1 MASAKKGIEV
11 SDGGKLWGV
20 VPASVRQTIGPI
32 FLMAVPPYFVL
43 VLWHTMCKLDG
54 SFLRLYHEISAGG
67 LQYMIDL
74 CPSPVDP
81 EAWKLISAYG
91 AFELVLMMALPGKL
105 FRANATATG
114 HVPVYKANGM
124 FAYLVTL
131 GTLVFLTH
139 TGRFNPSV
147 VYDRLGEIL
156 SGLSA
161 SSLLVCVFLYIKGLV
176 APSTEDCGSNGGIIQ
191 DIFWGT
197 ELYPRIFGADVK
209 MFTNCRFGMM
219 YWAVGSVCYAYKQ
232 AELEGSLSN
241 SMAVSL
247 ALQLVYITK
256 FFHWEMG
263 YMNSMDIQHD
273 RAGFYLCW
281 GCLVWVPAVYA
292 SPCMYLVAHPTDL
305 GMPLALTIF
314 VCGLICI
321 FTNYDADRQRHHFRQ
336 MKGKCNIW
344 GKPVEYITATYV
356 NNKGTASTSLLL
368 CSGWWGVSRHFHY
381 IPEIMGAFFWS
392 SPALFENVSA
402 YFYVMFLIPL
412 LLDRAF
418 RDDVRCRRKYNADW
432 VKYCAR
438 VPYKII
444 PGVV

>member
-1 MASAKKGIEV
+1 MSADKV
-11 SDGGKLWGV
+11 VDDGGKLWGI
-20 VPASVRQTIGPI
+20 VPASVRKTAGPLFLI
-32 FLMAVPPYFVL
+32 FVPPYFVI
-43 VLWHTMCKLDG
+43 VLWHTMCNLNG
-54 SFLRLYHEISAGG
+54 SFVRLWDEAKSGG
-67 LQYMIDL
+67 VQYMIDFV
-74 CPSPVDP
+74 PSPLDP
-81 EAWKLISAYG
+81 EAWKLIGAYG
-91 AFELVLMMALPGKL
+91 LFELVLMMALPGKL

-124 FAYLVTL
+124 LAYLVTIF
-131 GTLVFLTH
+131 TLIFLAQ
-139 TGRFNPSV
+139 TGRFSPGI

-156 SGLSA
+156 SGLSFA
-161 SSLLVCVFLYIKGLV
+161 SLFVVLGLYAKGLI
-176 APSTEDCGSNGGIIQ
+176 APSTEDSGSNGGFIQ
-191 DIFWGT
+191 DFFWGT
-197 ELYPRIFGADVK
+197 ELFPRIFGADVK

-219 YWAVGSVCYAYKQ
+219 YWAAGSICYAYKQ
-232 AELEGSLSN
+232 VEDIGYLSD

-292 SPCMYLVAHPTDL
+292 SPCMYLTSHPVHL
-305 GMPLALTIF
+305 GIPLASLIF
-314 VCGLICI
+314 LCGLTCV

-336 MKGKCNIW
+336 VNGKCSIW
-344 GKPVEYITATYV
+344 GKPAQYITASYT
-356 NNKGTASTSLLL
+356 NTKGSTSTSLLL

-381 IPEIMGAFFWS
+381 IPEILSSFFWCL
-392 SPALFENVSA
+392 PAQFENSSA

-412 LLDRAF
+412 LFDRAF
-418 RDDVRCRRKYNADW
+418 RDDVRCRTKYNADW
-432 VKYCAR
+432 DKYCER

-444 PGVV
+444 PGLV